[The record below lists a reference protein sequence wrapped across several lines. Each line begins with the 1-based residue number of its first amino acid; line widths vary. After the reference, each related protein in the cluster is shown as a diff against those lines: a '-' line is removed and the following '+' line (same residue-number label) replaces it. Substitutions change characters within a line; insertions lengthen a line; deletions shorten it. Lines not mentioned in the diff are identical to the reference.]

1 ERWLAQAAGV
11 EDAALRS
18 DVSAAVFGILDD
30 PAYADLFGPG
40 SLAEAPIAATLD
52 SGLVVS
58 GRVDRLLI
66 GPHEI
71 RLIDYKTGRRAPN
84 GIEDVP
90 VFHLA
95 QMAGY
100 AAALEVIF
108 PGRRVSVALLYTA
121 GPRLIPVPDTVLAA
135 HKPGFRDGEQ
145 SLPFG
150 G

>member
-1 ERWLAQAAGV
+1 M
-11 EDAALRS
+11 
-18 DVSAAVFGILDD
+18 
-30 PAYADLFGPG
+30 
-40 SLAEAPIAATLD
+40 
-52 SGLVVS
+52 S

-66 GPHEI
+66 GADEV
-71 RLIDYKTGRRAPN
+71 RLIDYKTGRRAPG
-84 GIEDVP
+84 GIDDVP

-108 PGRRVSVALLYTA
+108 PGRVSVALLYTA
-121 GPRLIPVPDTVLAA
+121 GPRLIPVSDAVLAA
-135 HKPGFRDGEQ
+135 HKPGYRDREQ

>member
-1 ERWLAQAAGV
+1 M
-11 EDAALRS
+11 
-18 DVSAAVFGILDD
+18 
-30 PAYADLFGPG
+30 
-40 SLAEAPIAATLD
+40 
-52 SGLVVS
+52 
-58 GRVDRLLI
+58 
-66 GPHEI
+66 
-71 RLIDYKTGRRAPN
+71 
-84 GIEDVP
+84 P

-121 GPRLIPVPDTVLAA
+121 GPRLIPVPDRVLAA

-145 SLPFG
+145 SLAFG